1 MRFTYFVLLILV
13 SCGSVTKRD
22 DFIRIDSKPRGY
34 QVRLNNKKHG
44 VTPTLIPRPDQR
56 NNTLQIADKNF
67 KLECHIDW
75 YKTIVPNGIIT
86 ALYGAT
92 GIYFFGYDYFSDSL
106 YKCPSQITKKI
117 KTDLVRAP
125 YARVA
130 FLPLR
135 SRGNLKRAKFLTIV
149 EKIVSKA
156 KSIDSFKIISYEE
169 TFPVFLSNGLGYEK
183 EWSIKSANPNV
194 LNRVIQ
200 KFNITHFIDISFQKD
215 RAKIQVFD
223 AFTKKVV
230 RQKSIEIPKTLI
242 ENNDLYRITKR
253 SFNLIPNAISFS
265 QSFNGIQ
272 NTERE
277 YNGKYLQ
284 NEPHPNSAK
293 GTLAYLSFDSVI
305 SPLYYA
311 PYDADLFFA
320 PSGQFSAFRSKVS
333 EFEGFDLIE
342 RDRVDITAGFFTM
355 DLVIAGITPI
365 LTPSLRLGIGYSGML
380 IEKQSA
386 EDNTVFK
393 PVTKVEIDFTS
404 FVSDRWYINIAATT
418 FRFADEGYD
427 IDGEFYDSVS
437 TISAGIGYYFPET
450 YHWVDRIFGF

>member
-1 MRFTYFVLLILV
+1 MRFTYLLLIILV

-22 DFIRIDSKPRGY
+22 DFIQVDSKPRGY
-34 QVRLNNKKHG
+34 PVELNGKKQG

-56 NNTLQIADKNF
+56 KNTLQIADKNF
-67 KLECHIDW
+67 KFECHIDW
-75 YKTIVPNGIIT
+75 YKTIVPNGIVS

-92 GIYFFGYDYFSDSL
+92 GLYFFGIDYFSDSL

-117 KTDLVRAP
+117 KTDFLRAP

-135 SRGNLKRAKFLTIV
+135 SRENLKKAEFLSIV

-156 KSIDSFKIISYEE
+156 KNIDSFKIISYEE

-183 EWSIKSANPNV
+183 EWSLKSANLNV

-200 KFNITHFIDISFQKD
+200 KFDITHFIDISFQKST
-215 RAKIQVFD
+215 AKIKVYD

-230 RQKSIEIPKTLI
+230 RQKTIDIPKNLI
-242 ENNDLYRITKR
+242 ERNDLYRITKR
-253 SFNLIPNAISFS
+253 TFNLIPNAISFS

-320 PSGQFSAFRSKVS
+320 PSGQFSAFRTTVS
-333 EFEGFDLIE
+333 EFENFKLVE
-342 RDRVDITAGFFTM
+342 RDRADITAGFFTM
-355 DLVIAGITPI
+355 DLVLAGITPI
-365 LTPSLRLGIGYSGML
+365 LTPSLRLGIGYSAML

-386 EDNTVFK
+386 GDNTVFK
-393 PVTKVEIDFTS
+393 PVTKAEIDFTS

-418 FRFADEGYD
+418 FRFTDEGYD
-427 IDGEFYDSVS
+427 IDGEYYDSVS